1 MKGWIAAALIVV
13 PLLIAATISYWPAK
27 PIEVTNVVIP
37 PPDVHG
43 RGDISDLAIDLA
55 TRLAD
60 QLRETP
66 KLKVHVAEKNLDANE
81 AAAFDAVVITT
92 LTEDAGIVQL
102 NVQVI
107 DPRTRTEIWSN
118 AYQSPRQQF
127 RDMVRVA
134 GDALRRA
141 LD

>member
-1 MKGWIAAALIVV
+1 MKGWIAAALIVL
-13 PLLIAATISYWPAK
+13 PLVIAAAIAYWPTTPA
-27 PIEVTNVVIP
+27 EVTSVVIP

-43 RGDISDLAIDLA
+43 RTDISELERELPGILAERLRQASKLQVKLAEKAID
-55 TRLAD
+55 
-60 QLRETP
+60 
-66 KLKVHVAEKNLDANE
+66 VNE
-81 AAAFDAVVITT
+81 AGEFDAVIITT

-107 DPRTRTEIWSN
+107 NPRTRTEIWNN

-127 RDMVRVA
+127 RDMMRVA

-141 LD
+141 LA

>member
-13 PLLIAATISYWPAK
+13 PLLIAAAIAYWPAT
-27 PIEVTNVVIP
+27 PVEVTNLVIP

-43 RGDISDLAIDLA
+43 RGNISELAKELPA
-55 TRLAD
+55 RLAD
-60 QLRETP
+60 QLREAP
-66 KLKVHVAEKNLDANE
+66 KLKVQVAEKNIDAKE

-92 LTEDAGIVQL
+92 LTEDVGIVQL

-107 DPRTRTEIWSN
+107 NPRTRTEIWN
-118 AYQSPRQQF
+118 KAYESPRQQF